1 MEKYENLGL
10 VGEGSYGMVL
20 KCRNRDTGKIV
31 AVKKFLESEDDKSV
45 KKIALREI
53 KMLKQLRHE
62 NLVSLLEVCKRRRR
76 WYLVFEFVD
85 RNLLDELEFHSSGL
99 EKNRCRT
106 YLYQIL
112 RALSYCH
119 QHNIIHRDVKPEN
132 VLVSQQG
139 VVKLCD
145 FGFAR
150 TLALPGE
157 AYTDYVATRWYRAP
171 ELLVGDPKYGKAV
184 DIWAVGCLFM
194 EMLSGEPLFP
204 GDSDID
210 QLYHIIRCIG
220 SLTPRHQEMFYRNPL
235 FSGVSLPENLHT
247 NTHTLDM
254 RFPTLT
260 QSAASL
266 AKECL
271 QIDPDNRP
279 CCVDLQQHEY
289 FTKDGF
295 NVRFHQVQSY
305 KEDMKET
312 NSSLKGAVAAKQE
325 TEERRAPG
333 PKDAPSKGTAVAHVR
348 PSEDEPE
355 FCPLSSQEA
364 ASTSSRAIPPISHTP
379 LTSGLGPAPGTLKSF
394 DKTKKHVNILNRIS
408 QQSGSSH
415 LAVQIPSER
424 SLVCERSVG
433 TVMKRRDTH
442 THREDIRLPE
452 LKNTLLPEL
461 RGTEGK
467 HKSNKEKDQKR
478 DTKIPSL
485 AAVDL
490 HCNTNMG
497 I

>member
-20 KCRNRDTGKIV
+20 KCRNRETGKIV
-31 AVKKFLESEDDKSV
+31 AVKKFLECEDDKSV

-85 RNLLDELEFHSSGL
+85 RNLLDELELHPSGL
-99 EKNRCRT
+99 EQNRCRA

-112 RALSYCH
+112 RALNYCH

-184 DIWAVGCLFM
+184 DIWAVGCVFM
-194 EMLSGEPLFP
+194 EMLTGEPLFP

-220 SLTPRHQEMFYRNPL
+220 NLTPRHQEMFYRNPL
-235 FSGVSLPENLHT
+235 FSGVSLPENPPHT
-247 NTHTLDM
+247 NAHTLDL
-254 RFPTLT
+254 RFPSLT
-260 QSAASL
+260 HSAVNL
-266 AKECL
+266 TKECL
-271 QIDPDNRP
+271 QIDPENRP
-279 CCVDLQQHEY
+279 CGVELQQHEY

-295 NVRFHQVQSY
+295 NVRFHQVLSY
-305 KEDMKET
+305 KEDLKET
-312 NSSLKGAVAAKQE
+312 TTSPKGVRATKQE
-325 TEERRAPG
+325 TEERRAPI
-333 PKDAPSKGTAVAHVR
+333 PKDLTPKTTPTAPTKPKEEETESR
-348 PSEDEPE
+348 P
-355 FCPLSSQEA
+355 LTSQGS
-364 ASTSSRAIPPISHTP
+364 ASTSSRPIPPITHNP
-379 LTSGLGPAPGTLKSF
+379 LTSGVGPVAGALRSF
-394 DKTKKHVNILNRIS
+394 DKTKKHVNIFNRIS
-408 QQSGSSH
+408 QQSVSSH
-415 LAVQIPSER
+415 LAAQIPSER

-442 THREDIRLPE
+442 THRSDVRLPE

-467 HKSNKEKDQKR
+467 HKSNKEKDQKK
-478 DTKIPSL
+478 DTKIPSI
-485 AAVDL
+485 APMDL
-490 HCNTNMG
+490 HCSANM
-497 I
+497 

>member
-10 VGEGSYGMVL
+10 VGEGSYGMVM
-20 KCRNRDTGKIV
+20 KCRNRETGKIV

-99 EKNRCRT
+99 EKSRCRA

-235 FSGVSLPENLHT
+235 FSGVSLPENLHS
-247 NTHTLDM
+247 NTHTLNM

-260 QSAASL
+260 QSAASF
-266 AKECL
+266 AKCQECL

-295 NVRFHQVQSY
+295 NVSQV
-305 KEDMKET
+305 
-312 NSSLKGAVAAKQE
+312 SS
-325 TEERRAPG
+325 G
-333 PKDAPSKGTAVAHVR
+333 PKLQRGR
-348 PSEDEPE
+348 EGEP
-355 FCPLSSQEA
+355 
-364 ASTSSRAIPPISHTP
+364 
-379 LTSGLGPAPGTLKSF
+379 
-394 DKTKKHVNILNRIS
+394 
-408 QQSGSSH
+408 
-415 LAVQIPSER
+415 
-424 SLVCERSVG
+424 
-433 TVMKRRDTH
+433 
-442 THREDIRLPE
+442 
-452 LKNTLLPEL
+452 
-461 RGTEGK
+461 
-467 HKSNKEKDQKR
+467 
-478 DTKIPSL
+478 
-485 AAVDL
+485 
-490 HCNTNMG
+490 
-497 I
+497 

>member
-1 MEKYENLGL
+1 MFDRSIGYLPQQALLSIQCPE
-10 VGEGSYGMVL
+10 
-20 KCRNRDTGKIV
+20 C
-31 AVKKFLESEDDKSV
+31 FL
-45 KKIALREI
+45 
-53 KMLKQLRHE
+53 
-62 NLVSLLEVCKRRRR
+62 
-76 WYLVFEFVD
+76 
-85 RNLLDELEFHSSGL
+85 
-99 EKNRCRT
+99 
-106 YLYQIL
+106 
-112 RALSYCH
+112 
-119 QHNIIHRDVKPEN
+119 IIHRDVKPEN

-235 FSGVSLPENLHT
+235 FSGVSLPENLHS
-247 NTHTLDM
+247 NTHTLNM

-260 QSAASL
+260 QSAASF

-295 NVRFHQVQSY
+295 NVRFHQVQSSREDV
-305 KEDMKET
+305 KE
-312 NSSLKGAVAAKQE
+312 SHSWLKGAVAAKQE
-325 TEERRAPG
+325 PEEGRAPA
-333 PKDAPSKGTAVAHVR
+333 PKDPPSKAMAHVK
-348 PSEDEPE
+348 PNEDEPE
-355 FCPLSSQEA
+355 SCPLTSQEP
-364 ASTSSRAIPPISHTP
+364 ASSSRPIPPITQNP
-379 LTSGLGPAPGTLKSF
+379 LTMPGPLKSF

-408 QQSGSSH
+408 QQSVSSH

-467 HKSNKEKDQKR
+467 HKWTKEKDQKR
-478 DTKIPSL
+478 ETKIPSL

-490 HCNTNMG
+490 HCNTHLG